1 MRKHQKTFWEDPC
14 SSCITTVHNTLDQGP
29 LRTHTYF
36 PLFFFS
42 FFYRS
47 TRPGPPSMFVL
58 IDFCGVR
65 SLRTAAD
72 RPAIHLEFKE
82 CLGRSVPFLF
92 VLHRMT
98 ASSGAL
104 PCQKRGWQGKQ
115 SFHPSVTFPFQLSPN
130 QCSRA
135 TVLTL
140 YEVGFFFSLDCML
153 SSGFPTLGI
162 PSN

>member
-1 MRKHQKTFWEDPC
+1 MRQHQTTFWEDPC
-14 SSCITTVHNTLDQGP
+14 SSRITTVHNTLDQRP
-29 LRTHTYF
+29 LRTHNYF
-36 PLFFFS
+36 PF

-65 SLRTAAD
+65 SLETAAD

-104 PCQKRGWQGKQ
+104 PCQKRRWQGKQ
-115 SFHPSVTFPFQLSPN
+115 SFHPSVTFAFQLSPN

-135 TVLTL
+135 TVSTL
-140 YEVGFFFSLDCML
+140 
-153 SSGFPTLGI
+153 
-162 PSN
+162 